1 MNVIEVTETVAAA
14 YPKAILVPSLGTA
27 TSAVRK
33 VTGDG
38 PHFYF
43 GGAMGSAM
51 AAAFGLAEA
60 APNRQVIALCGDGDT
75 LMGAG
80 TLWSLSA
87 YRPPNLL
94 VVVLADGTY
103 AITGGQS
110 IPVELRLAGVATALD
125 GLTGATATTITEL
138 RDQAATLPWPTIIEA
153 RVTES
158 EWPGPS
164 PFVDPAAVVRDVRE
178 NVTSSG

>member
-1 MNVIEVTETVAAA
+1 MNVIEVTETMAAA
-14 YPKAILVPSLGTA
+14 YPDAILVPSLGTA

-60 APNRQVIALCGDGDT
+60 APHRQVIALCGDGDT

-87 YRPPNLL
+87 YRPANLL
-94 VVVLADGTY
+94 VVVLADGAY
-103 AITGGQS
+103 SITGGQA
-110 IPVELRLAGVATALD
+110 IPVELRMEGVAGALD
-125 GLTGATATTITEL
+125 GLAGATATTTAGL
-138 RDQAATLPWPTIIEA
+138 RDHAATLPWPAVIEA

-164 PFVDPAAVVRDVRE
+164 PFIDPAAVVRDVRE
-178 NVTSSG
+178 NVAGG